1 MKKLIYLLI
10 LIPFFFTS
18 CKKQEKAITIG
29 IAKVVDHPSI
39 NEIEKGIKDGLK
51 DKNIKIE
58 VKSAN
63 GEIATADLIAKSFKM
78 SNMSAVIGIGTLP
91 SQALKSENTD
101 TPVIFSCVTDPVSA
115 NLKGDNIT
123 GICDRLDTTYDELK
137 LLKKA
142 FPKVKNIGIIY
153 STSELNSLAHIK
165 DIETSAKKL
174 NLNVIKLGVTNSS
187 EIPQVTANLLNKAD
201 TIYVPID
208 NLVVANISYLITK
221 ANEKRKPLIASDSS
235 SVKLGA
241 LFSIGLDYYELG
253 KQTANILLEV
263 LNGKK
268 PSDIPVQMAKN
279 TRLFV
284 NKETEKLLNVKI
296 GD

>member
-91 SQALKSENTD
+91 SQALKSANTD

-165 DIETSAKKL
+165 DIETNTKKL

-187 EIPQVTANLLNKAD
+187 EIPQVTTNLLNKAD
-201 TIYVPID
+201 AIYVPID

>member
-18 CKKQEKAITIG
+18 CKKQEKTITIG

-91 SQALKSENTD
+91 SQALKSANTD
-101 TPVIFSCVTDPVSA
+101 TPVIFSCVTDPV
-115 NLKGDNIT
+115 T

-187 EIPQVTANLLNKAD
+187 EIPQVTTNLLNKAD
-201 TIYVPID
+201 AIYVPID

>member
-91 SQALKSENTD
+91 SQALKSANTD

-165 DIETSAKKL
+165 DIETNTKKL

-187 EIPQVTANLLNKAD
+187 EIPQVTTNLLNKAD
-201 TIYVPID
+201 AIYVPID

-268 PSDIPVQMAKN
+268 TSDIPVQMAKN

>member
-91 SQALKSENTD
+91 SQALKSANTD
-101 TPVIFSCVTDPVSA
+101 TPVIFSCVTDSVSA

-137 LLKKA
+137 LLKKS

-187 EIPQVTANLLNKAD
+187 EIPQVTTNLLNKAD
-201 TIYVPID
+201 AIYVPID

>member
-91 SQALKSENTD
+91 SQALKSANTD

-137 LLKKA
+137 LLKKD

-187 EIPQVTANLLNKAD
+187 EIPQVTTNLLNKAD
-201 TIYVPID
+201 AIYVPID

>member
-18 CKKQEKAITIG
+18 CKNQEKAITIG

-91 SQALKSENTD
+91 SQALKSANTD

-174 NLNVIKLGVTNSS
+174 NLDVIKLGVTNSS
-187 EIPQVTANLLNKAD
+187 EIPQVTTNLLNKAD
-201 TIYVPID
+201 AIYVPID

>member
-18 CKKQEKAITIG
+18 CKKQEKTITIG

-91 SQALKSENTD
+91 SQALKSANTD

-174 NLNVIKLGVTNSS
+174 NLDVIKLGVTNSS
-187 EIPQVTANLLNKAD
+187 EIPQVTTNLLNKAD
-201 TIYVPID
+201 AIYVPID

>member
-91 SQALKSENTD
+91 SQALKSANTD

-174 NLNVIKLGVTNSS
+174 NLDVIKLGVTNSS
-187 EIPQVTANLLNKAD
+187 EIPQVTTNLLNKAD
-201 TIYVPID
+201 AIYVPID

>member
-18 CKKQEKAITIG
+18 CKNQEKAITIG

-91 SQALKSENTD
+91 SQALKSANTD

-187 EIPQVTANLLNKAD
+187 EIPQVTTNLLNKAD
-201 TIYVPID
+201 AIYVPID

-268 PSDIPVQMAKN
+268 TSDIPVQMAKN

>member
-91 SQALKSENTD
+91 SQALKSANTD

-201 TIYVPID
+201 AIYVPID

>member
-91 SQALKSENTD
+91 SQALKSANTD

-174 NLNVIKLGVTNSS
+174 NLDVIKLGVTNSS

-201 TIYVPID
+201 AIYVPID

>member
-91 SQALKSENTD
+91 SQALKSAHTD

-187 EIPQVTANLLNKAD
+187 EIPQVTTNLLNKAD
-201 TIYVPID
+201 AIYVPID

-268 PSDIPVQMAKN
+268 PSDIPVQIAKN

>member
-91 SQALKSENTD
+91 SQALKSANTD

-165 DIETSAKKL
+165 DIETNTKKL

-187 EIPQVTANLLNKAD
+187 EIPQVTTNLLNKAD
-201 TIYVPID
+201 AIYVPID

-268 PSDIPVQMAKN
+268 TSDIPVQMAKN

-284 NKETEKLLNVKI
+284 NKETEKLLNIKI

>member
-91 SQALKSENTD
+91 SQALKSANTD

-174 NLNVIKLGVTNSS
+174 NLDVIKLGVTNSS
-187 EIPQVTANLLNKAD
+187 EIPQVTTNLLNKAD
-201 TIYVPID
+201 AIYVPID

-284 NKETEKLLNVKI
+284 NKET
-296 GD
+296 

>member
-39 NEIEKGIKDGLK
+39 NEIEKGIKYGLK

-91 SQALKSENTD
+91 SQALKSANTD

-187 EIPQVTANLLNKAD
+187 EIPQVTTNLLNKAD
-201 TIYVPID
+201 AIYVPID

>member
-78 SNMSAVIGIGTLP
+78 NNMSAVIGIGTLP
-91 SQALKSENTD
+91 SQALKSANTD

-187 EIPQVTANLLNKAD
+187 EIPQVTTNLLNKAD
-201 TIYVPID
+201 AIYVPID

>member
-39 NEIEKGIKDGLK
+39 NEIEKGIKDSLK

-91 SQALKSENTD
+91 SQALKSANTD

-187 EIPQVTANLLNKAD
+187 EIPQVTTNLLNKAD
-201 TIYVPID
+201 AIYVPID

>member
-58 VKSAN
+58 VKNAN

-91 SQALKSENTD
+91 SQALKSANTD

-201 TIYVPID
+201 AIYVPID

>member
-39 NEIEKGIKDGLK
+39 NEIEKGIKYGLK

-91 SQALKSENTD
+91 SQALKSANTD

-187 EIPQVTANLLNKAD
+187 EIPQVTTNLLNKAD
-201 TIYVPID
+201 AIYVPID

-253 KQTANILLEV
+253 KQTSNILLEV

>member
-91 SQALKSENTD
+91 SQALKSANTD

-187 EIPQVTANLLNKAD
+187 EIPQVTTNLINKAD
-201 TIYVPID
+201 AIYVPID

>member
-91 SQALKSENTD
+91 SQALKSANTD

-187 EIPQVTANLLNKAD
+187 EIPQVTTNLLNKAD
-201 TIYVPID
+201 AIYVPID

>member
-18 CKKQEKAITIG
+18 CKKQEEAITIG

-91 SQALKSENTD
+91 SQALKSANTD

-187 EIPQVTANLLNKAD
+187 EIPQVTTNLLNKAD
-201 TIYVPID
+201 AIYVPID

>member
-78 SNMSAVIGIGTLP
+78 NNMSAVIGIGTLP
-91 SQALKSENTD
+91 SQALKSANTD

-174 NLNVIKLGVTNSS
+174 NLDVIKLGVTNSS
-187 EIPQVTANLLNKAD
+187 EIPQVTTNLLNKAD
-201 TIYVPID
+201 AIYVPID

>member
-91 SQALKSENTD
+91 SQALKSANTD

-153 STSELNSLAHIK
+153 STSELNSLVHIK

-187 EIPQVTANLLNKAD
+187 EIPQVTTNLLNKAD
-201 TIYVPID
+201 AIYVPID

>member
-29 IAKVVDHPSI
+29 IAKVFDHPSI

-91 SQALKSENTD
+91 SQALKSANTD

-187 EIPQVTANLLNKAD
+187 EIPQVTTNLLNKAD
-201 TIYVPID
+201 AIYVPID

>member
-91 SQALKSENTD
+91 SQALKSANTD

-165 DIETSAKKL
+165 DIETNAKKL

-187 EIPQVTANLLNKAD
+187 EIPQVTTNLLNKAD
-201 TIYVPID
+201 AIYVPID

-268 PSDIPVQMAKN
+268 TSDIPVQMAKN

>member
-91 SQALKSENTD
+91 SQALKSANTD

-187 EIPQVTANLLNKAD
+187 EIPQVTTNLLNKTDA
-201 TIYVPID
+201 IYVPID

>member
-91 SQALKSENTD
+91 SQALKSANTD

-187 EIPQVTANLLNKAD
+187 EIPQVTTNLLNKAD
-201 TIYVPID
+201 AIYVPID
-208 NLVVANISYLITK
+208 NLIVANISYLITK

>member
-18 CKKQEKAITIG
+18 CKKQEKTITIG

-91 SQALKSENTD
+91 SQALKSANTD

-187 EIPQVTANLLNKAD
+187 EIPQVTTNLLNKAD
-201 TIYVPID
+201 AIYVPID

-268 PSDIPVQMAKN
+268 TSDIPVQMAKN

>member
-78 SNMSAVIGIGTLP
+78 NNMSAVIGIGTLP
-91 SQALKSENTD
+91 SQALKSANTD

-201 TIYVPID
+201 AIYVPID

>member
-91 SQALKSENTD
+91 SQALKSANTD

-187 EIPQVTANLLNKAD
+187 EIPQVTTNLLNKAD
-201 TIYVPID
+201 AIYVPID

-268 PSDIPVQMAKN
+268 TSDIPVQMAKN

>member
-91 SQALKSENTD
+91 SQALKSANTD

-165 DIETSAKKL
+165 DIETNAKKL

-187 EIPQVTANLLNKAD
+187 EIPQVTTNLLNKAD
-201 TIYVPID
+201 AIYVPID

>member
-63 GEIATADLIAKSFKM
+63 GEIATANLIAKSFKM

-91 SQALKSENTD
+91 SQALKSANTD

-165 DIETSAKKL
+165 DIETNAKKL

-187 EIPQVTANLLNKAD
+187 EIPQVTTNLLNKAD
-201 TIYVPID
+201 AIYVPID

>member
-91 SQALKSENTD
+91 SQALKSANTD

-187 EIPQVTANLLNKAD
+187 EIPQVTTNLLNKAD
-201 TIYVPID
+201 AIYVPID

-253 KQTANILLEV
+253 KQTSNILLEV

>member
-91 SQALKSENTD
+91 SQALKSSNTD

-187 EIPQVTANLLNKAD
+187 EIPQVTTNLLNKAD
-201 TIYVPID
+201 AIYVPID

>member
-18 CKKQEKAITIG
+18 CKKQEKTITIG

-91 SQALKSENTD
+91 SQALKSANTD

-187 EIPQVTANLLNKAD
+187 EIPQVTTNLLNKAD
-201 TIYVPID
+201 AIYVPID

>member
-1 MKKLIYLLI
+1 
-10 LIPFFFTS
+10 
-18 CKKQEKAITIG
+18 
-29 IAKVVDHPSI
+29 
-39 NEIEKGIKDGLK
+39 
-51 DKNIKIE
+51 
-58 VKSAN
+58 
-63 GEIATADLIAKSFKM
+63 M

-91 SQALKSENTD
+91 SQALKSANTD

-187 EIPQVTANLLNKAD
+187 EIPQVTTNLLNKAD
-201 TIYVPID
+201 AIYVPID

>member
-91 SQALKSENTD
+91 SQALKSANTD

-137 LLKKA
+137 LLKKS

-187 EIPQVTANLLNKAD
+187 EIPQVTTNLLNKAD
-201 TIYVPID
+201 AIYVPID

>member
-91 SQALKSENTD
+91 SQALKSANTD

-142 FPKVKNIGIIY
+142 FPKVKKYWYYLFNFRIEFS
-153 STSELNSLAHIK
+153 ST
-165 DIETSAKKL
+165 
-174 NLNVIKLGVTNSS
+174 
-187 EIPQVTANLLNKAD
+187 
-201 TIYVPID
+201 Y
-208 NLVVANISYLITK
+208 
-221 ANEKRKPLIASDSS
+221 
-235 SVKLGA
+235 
-241 LFSIGLDYYELG
+241 
-253 KQTANILLEV
+253 
-263 LNGKK
+263 
-268 PSDIPVQMAKN
+268 
-279 TRLFV
+279 
-284 NKETEKLLNVKI
+284 
-296 GD
+296 

>member
-18 CKKQEKAITIG
+18 CKNQEKAITIG

-91 SQALKSENTD
+91 SQALKSANTD

-187 EIPQVTANLLNKAD
+187 EIPQVTTNLLNKAD
-201 TIYVPID
+201 AIYVPID